1 MSDQLRSNIIT
12 TLVAMI
18 VVGTAWGFVAD
29 TPERKVVDI
38 HVSMTTDEYAQA
50 LERARKQGEDDMRK
64 RVRAC
69 NLGDTFTLDLPIKK
83 GPM

>member
-1 MSDQLRSNIIT
+1 MTDTTRSNLISS
-12 TLVAMI
+12 LVALI
-18 VVGTAWGFVAD
+18 FVLTAFSMVAD
-29 TPERKVVDI
+29 EPARKVVD
-38 HVSMTTDEYAQA
+38 VRVTMTASEYAQA
-50 LERARKQGEDDMRK
+50 LDRARQQGEDDMRK